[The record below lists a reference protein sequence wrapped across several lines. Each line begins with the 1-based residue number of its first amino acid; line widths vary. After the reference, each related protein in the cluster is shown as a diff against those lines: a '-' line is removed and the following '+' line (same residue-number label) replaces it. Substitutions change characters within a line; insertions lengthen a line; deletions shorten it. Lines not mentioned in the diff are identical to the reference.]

1 MHAILLASCVLCIS
15 IAIALEFFPQNGERV
30 PFHLVVTGDGT
41 GKMGGYFGWVKN
53 PDKKYWY
60 SRHLYANVLP
70 SADIHNIVLLA
81 NASGY
86 KTVLT
91 ANTVAVQHRVVLYPN
106 NVSIWFSII
115 VRENG
120 YLTVAVNSDYYLLD
134 WWMRT
139 VFRKMLED
147 VGLPPDA
154 ISQFELAV
162 NTIASID
169 S

>member
-1 MHAILLASCVLCIS
+1 LLASSVLCIS
-15 IAIALEFFPQNGERV
+15 IAIALEFFPQNEETA
-30 PFHLVVTGDGT
+30 PFQLVVTGDGK
-41 GKMGGYFGWVKN
+41 GEMGGYFGWVKN
-53 PDKKYWY
+53 PDRKYWY

-70 SADIHNIVLLA
+70 SVDIHGVALLA

-91 ANTVAVQHRVVLYPN
+91 ANTVAVQHRVVLYPG

-134 WWMRT
+134 CWMRT
-139 VFRKMLED
+139 VFRKMLRD

-154 ISQFELAV
+154 ISQFKLAV
-162 NTIASID
+162 NSIGYIFG
-169 S
+169 